1 MSLLVLETKWKSA
14 LTSILE
20 HLTQSELRKLLF
32 KLDKIPQ
39 GLTNETPRERLPDII
54 IQHYGTEGS
63 ISVINKEMKVLPR
76 NDARVQEPL
85 RPFVDRVKQLKKQR
99 QETKGQ
105 LNSCQPEKKKGQLSG
120 QGSIERKRKMDPV
133 GVKKPEPKTEQ
144 QETLNLS
151 SPSLKPDET
160 TKTSKMDPVGVKKP
174 KHKTEQQETLNLSS
188 PSLKPDETTKTSKVP
203 SEALQTGRVK
213 IIGIKVSNTRNTHL
227 DVEFNGELKAFY
239 VTTRLLADA
248 FGIKANDDFKEIFSS
263 LMPLNAEAQIQGKR
277 IIAIKNYTYL

>member
-160 TKTSKMDPVGVKKP
+160 TKTSK
-174 KHKTEQQETLNLSS
+174 
-188 PSLKPDETTKTSKVP
+188 VP